1 MADKYYGYSALQ
13 MARSEDVLAYVLAQ
27 FECMHEAYVRDA
39 TRLLGRGHGGGAK
52 AATACGSI
60 DGEPRR
66 VEVGF
71 EPLDSDPLAAVAR
84 IYDGLRLDGGALPAA
99 VAAAVRAYLQSLG
112 ARERPSAAA
121 CAWPARARARAR
133 PVCAPAH

>member
-52 AATACGSI
+52 AATACG
-60 DGEPRR
+60 
-66 VEVGF
+66 
-71 EPLDSDPLAAVAR
+71 
-84 IYDGLRLDGGALPAA
+84 
-99 VAAAVRAYLQSLG
+99 
-112 ARERPSAAA
+112 
-121 CAWPARARARAR
+121 
-133 PVCAPAH
+133 